1 MLAFFLSGFL
11 AFLLSRFLA
20 FLLTFLLSSLRELC
34 FIFALALIRSVSST
48 TRHRNTRSKARGSS
62 DNAQEE
68 HAGNQRAT
76 TATAEN
82 RLAGKSLQKS
92 LQNAPPEAPK
102 STPEAP
108 KSAPGG
114 LPEPIWERVAFFRPF
129 LVLFWSSGAPL
140 GALLGRSWR
149 LLGPS
154 WALLA
159 LSLALLGG
167 SWGAFGPPG
176 GLLGE
181 LFGALCEAPLENSQ
195 NLEKPCFFNGFLRL
209 FELPGA
215 PKLTKNQSKMASGVV
230 LAPLGASWGS
240 LGVSWRLLGRS
251 WRVLVRSW
259 RVLDRS

>member
-92 LQNAPPEAPK
+92 SKMLPRRPQNRPQRLPNPPPEASRSLFGK
-102 STPEAP
+102 
-108 KSAPGG
+108 G
-114 LPEPIWERVAFFRPF
+114 LPF
-129 LVLFWSSGAPL
+129 LVLFWSFFGPLGRLLVPSWGAP
-140 GALLGRSWR
+140 
-149 LLGPS
+149 
-154 WALLA
+154 
-159 LSLALLGG
+159 GG
-167 SWGAFGPPG
+167 SWGRLGLSWPSPWPSWGAPGVHLGLPG
-176 GLLGE
+176 GSWESFLGHFLKPPWKIAKTLKNLVFQW
-181 LFGALCEAPLENSQ
+181 LFKVC
-195 NLEKPCFFNGFLRL
+195 
-209 FELPGA
+209 
-215 PKLTKNQSKMASGVV
+215 
-230 LAPLGASWGS
+230 
-240 LGVSWRLLGRS
+240 
-251 WRVLVRSW
+251 
-259 RVLDRS
+259 